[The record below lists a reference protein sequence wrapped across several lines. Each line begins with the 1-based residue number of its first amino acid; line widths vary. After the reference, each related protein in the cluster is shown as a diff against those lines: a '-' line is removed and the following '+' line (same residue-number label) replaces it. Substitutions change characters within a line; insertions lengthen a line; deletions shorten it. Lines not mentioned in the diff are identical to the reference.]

1 MPEPSPT
8 RHQRR
13 FDRQISR
20 LESGVPVLG
29 GALRTVTAPGRAVIR
44 LPVAVLFIL
53 GGFAGFLPF
62 VGFWMLPLGLLLLA
76 IDLPRLRPFV
86 GALAIRLRAWLRSW
100 LRSWRR

>member
-1 MPEPSPT
+1 MSEPDRT

-13 FDRQISR
+13 FHRQISR
-20 LESGVPVLG
+20 LERGVPVLG
-29 GALRTVTAPGRAVIR
+29 GALRAISAPGRAVIR

-53 GGFAGFLPF
+53 GGFVGFLPI

-86 GALAIRLRAWLRSW
+86 ATLSVRLRAWLR
-100 LRSWRR
+100 RWRR